1 MNIKNDSSFNSIPSE
16 FEICQFLS
24 DWHMIFFVSLHG
36 VTLMSDFSSRARK
49 LKAQRNKNLPPLHLT
64 EFSPVSAQSLC
75 ALRTS
80 AQGSRCLDVD
90 FWREKIR
97 GKILDLK
104 LQNPPSIC
112 FDGNWEELT
121 CSDAICW
128 RNIEI
133 NKSQNLKTTRKS

>member
-1 MNIKNDSSFNSIPSE
+1 MIHHSIPDHLNSRSVNFCLTDTWFFRE
-16 FEICQFLS
+16 FAWRNF
-24 DWHMIFFVSLHG
+24 DVR
-36 VTLMSDFSSRARK
+36 FSSRARK

-133 NKSQNLKTTRKS
+133 NKIPNLRTTRKS